1 MARSVNFTLVENW
14 PANCFATESG
24 MLENLNDIDE
34 RRIPSVKR
42 ASDSFEKIGIR
53 SFPMESGTLGET
65 RSSDK
70 SGSIRGWLRDCR
82 ASKAAM

>member
-1 MARSVNFTLVENW
+1 
-14 PANCFATESG
+14 
-24 MLENLNDIDE
+24 MLKNLNDIDE

-42 ASDSFEKIGIR
+42 ATDSFEKIGIR